1 MKKLLLLIALT
12 GCISLVTA
20 QQRPMQERVH
30 VGTGDTLN
38 YVLSNGF
45 QYLYPNFI
53 QGRVFFDTGEAS
65 TAYLNYNILLNEIH
79 FLENQH
85 IENMDMETEND
96 FLDHAQ
102 SLVLDD
108 IEFIVIG
115 KDVFVNT
122 PRGIMFLV
130 ANYDIQLLQY
140 NKITQTGTKKTG
152 AYGQEVQSASI
163 ESRDRLP
170 SDFQRHSDLKPMLMT
185 EYSRKSEYFLY
196 EDGKLTPTSRRQ
208 FERAFPALKEDIRTF
223 VSDNNTNFDDM
234 EDLKTLLQ
242 FCAEKSS
249 Q

>member
-1 MKKLLLLIALT
+1 MKNILFLFMFT
-12 GCISLVTA
+12 GFMSLATA
-20 QQRPMQERVH
+20 QQQPIQERVH

-38 YVLSNGF
+38 YILSNGF

-53 QGRVFFDTGEAS
+53 QGRVFFDTEEAS
-65 TAYLNYNILLNEIH
+65 SAYLNYNILLNEIH

-85 IENMDMETEND
+85 IENLDQETESE
-96 FLDHAQ
+96 FLKHAQ

-115 KDVFVNT
+115 NDVFVNT

-130 ANYDIQLLQY
+130 ANYDIQLLQH

-152 AYGQEVQSASI
+152 AYGQQVQSASI

-170 SDFQRHSDLKPMLMT
+170 SDFQRHSDLKPMVMT

-196 EDGKLTPTSRRQ
+196 DDGQLLPATRRQ
-208 FERAFPALKEDIRTF
+208 FERSFPALKDDIRTY
-223 VSDNNTNFDDM
+223 VSNNTINFDDM
-234 EDLKTLLQ
+234 DNLKSLLQ
-242 FCAEKSS
+242 FCMGKTS